1 MKIDEHMEPHK
12 SNEFYINKPVKQL
25 SFWNPKKYGENY
37 DNITNLQI

>member
-25 SFWNPKKYGENY
+25 SFFRQHHESSNIKY
-37 DNITNLQI
+37 NLVF